1 MASLCVMEKDGR
13 IKVELDSYS
22 TDKRVKDVSWALT
35 PDGLDLQQVAEEF
48 GYIPLKEVRV
58 QTKGVVL
65 NWPLEWKHT
74 RVVECK
80 AANCPSQIFSPYL
93 TGMTLEVPEL
103 PPFFHRCLHLGGVN
117 VVELQNMN
125 SLKNLLEA
133 PLVDSVGCYWTKAP
147 KAWPTEIRGPSGL
160 CVIGDHHYKWKTFES
175 MHKLRLLVIQGLS
188 SVRRW
193 RKWLTRGLYDP
204 RLLQTI
210 ASFIAPVILF

>member
-1 MASLCVMEKDGR
+1 MSSLRVIEEHGR

-22 TDKRVKDVSWALT
+22 MEKRVKDVSYALT
-35 PDGLDLQQVAEEF
+35 ADGLDLQQVAKEL
-48 GYIPLKEVRV
+48 GNIPLKEVCVR
-58 QTKGVVL
+58 TKGVVL
-65 NWPLEWKHT
+65 NWPLEWTHAS
-74 RVVECK
+74 VIELK

-93 TGMTLEVPEL
+93 TGMTLEIPEL
-103 PPFFHRCLHLGGVN
+103 PPFFHRCLHLKGVN
-117 VVELQNMN
+117 VVELRNEM

-133 PLVDSVGCYWTKAP
+133 PLVDSVGCYWKKAP

-160 CVIGDHHYKWKTFES
+160 CGIGEHYYAWRTFVS
-175 MHKLRLLVIQGLS
+175 MHTLRLLVIQGLS

-210 ASFIAPVILF
+210 ASFITPVILF

>member
-1 MASLCVMEKDGR
+1 MASLRVTEEDGR

-58 QTKGVVL
+58 KTKGIVL
-65 NWPLEWKHT
+65 NWPLEWKHA
-74 RVVECK
+74 RVVEFK
-80 AANCPSQIFSPYL
+80 APNCPSQIFSPYL

-133 PLVDSVGCYWTKAP
+133 AFEGLDDRGWLKLSRNWGLFFIFLAVLNEVVWRTMSTDAWVNFKVFGLLPITLVFVIANAPFMSKHMIEDEKAP
-147 KAWPTEIRGPSGL
+147 
-160 CVIGDHHYKWKTFES
+160 H
-175 MHKLRLLVIQGLS
+175 
-188 SVRRW
+188 
-193 RKWLTRGLYDP
+193 
-204 RLLQTI
+204 
-210 ASFIAPVILF
+210 